1 MRFPKRIFSTLATIS
16 LTTSFGLLSAN
27 ASTKATT
34 PMLGY
39 RYDKQAANYQ
49 DLSSSDYYKDVWNNA
64 TASWKKA
71 GFTWT
76 KAATAKTTVS
86 SYDGSSDMT
95 LAGYNSVS
103 YNKSTGEITS
113 SKVRINRA
121 VFEKYNYTKAERTNV
136 AEHELGHALG
146 IGHNNTDSVS
156 VMNPAN
162 RYYTIQACDIN
173 GMKARY
179 ATTTTFDSVPN
190 NPGEIITVTEY
201 LHVQPKITNITTN
214 YSSQSHS
221 LILKGRAI
229 GIEHLTLTYQGKKV
243 RTVNVKSGQFK
254 FAQQFK
260 GYGDFKL
267 MKGQQV
273 LATIPS
279 QQYATPKIKVT
290 SAERTTKGIYYTL
303 IGSRDAT
310 INIAQN
316 GQVIK
321 TIKNASATTKVFIP
335 NAKIKNSTRGLTVTQ
350 RVTNKKTSQAVQLP
364 PLKVNI
370 KQVTNF

>member
-229 GIEHLTLTYQGKKV
+229 GIEHLTLTYQGKKFEPSTSNQDNSSLHSSL
-243 RTVNVKSGQFK
+243 R
-254 FAQQFK
+254 
-260 GYGDFKL
+260 
-267 MKGQQV
+267 
-273 LATIPS
+273 ATEIS
-279 QQYATPKIKVT
+279 
-290 SAERTTKGIYYTL
+290 
-303 IGSRDAT
+303 
-310 INIAQN
+310 N
-316 GQVIK
+316 
-321 TIKNASATTKVFIP
+321 
-335 NAKIKNSTRGLTVTQ
+335 
-350 RVTNKKTSQAVQLP
+350 
-364 PLKVNI
+364 
-370 KQVTNF
+370 

>member
-113 SKVRINRA
+113 SKVRIN
-121 VFEKYNYTKAERTNV
+121 
-136 AEHELGHALG
+136 
-146 IGHNNTDSVS
+146 
-156 VMNPAN
+156 
-162 RYYTIQACDIN
+162 
-173 GMKARY
+173 
-179 ATTTTFDSVPN
+179 
-190 NPGEIITVTEY
+190 
-201 LHVQPKITNITTN
+201 
-214 YSSQSHS
+214 
-221 LILKGRAI
+221 
-229 GIEHLTLTYQGKKV
+229 
-243 RTVNVKSGQFK
+243 
-254 FAQQFK
+254 
-260 GYGDFKL
+260 
-267 MKGQQV
+267 
-273 LATIPS
+273 
-279 QQYATPKIKVT
+279 
-290 SAERTTKGIYYTL
+290 
-303 IGSRDAT
+303 
-310 INIAQN
+310 
-316 GQVIK
+316 
-321 TIKNASATTKVFIP
+321 
-335 NAKIKNSTRGLTVTQ
+335 
-350 RVTNKKTSQAVQLP
+350 
-364 PLKVNI
+364 
-370 KQVTNF
+370 

>member
-1 MRFPKRIFSTLATIS
+1 M
-16 LTTSFGLLSAN
+16 
-27 ASTKATT
+27 
-34 PMLGY
+34 
-39 RYDKQAANYQ
+39 
-49 DLSSSDYYKDVWNNA
+49 
-64 TASWKKA
+64 
-71 GFTWT
+71 
-76 KAATAKTTVS
+76 
-86 SYDGSSDMT
+86 
-95 LAGYNSVS
+95 
-103 YNKSTGEITS
+103 
-113 SKVRINRA
+113 
-121 VFEKYNYTKAERTNV
+121 
-136 AEHELGHALG
+136 G

-279 QQYATPKIKVT
+279 QQYATPKVKVT